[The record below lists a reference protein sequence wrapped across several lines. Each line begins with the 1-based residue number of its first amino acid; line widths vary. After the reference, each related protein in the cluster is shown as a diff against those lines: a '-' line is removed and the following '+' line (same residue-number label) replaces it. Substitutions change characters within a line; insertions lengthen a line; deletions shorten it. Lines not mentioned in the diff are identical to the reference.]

1 VSLRIMC
8 ISNYLKV
15 ISVLITIPD
24 LLNEPQI
31 QKLREILAEGQFVD
45 GKLTAGMAA
54 RRVKN
59 NEEIQPSPELTE
71 RLNRIVMASVAQNAR
86 FRSAAL
92 PNRMADFIF
101 ARYQP
106 GMTYG
111 DHVDDPIMGGGK
123 FRTDVSMTIFL
134 NDPSE
139 YEGGELVVRTP
150 FGDQKTKLAAGSAV
164 VYPSGSVHHV
174 AEVTK
179 GERLVALT
187 WVQSFVRDASQREL
201 LFELDSAREHLLK
214 TEPDSDHAKSV
225 DRSYS
230 NLLRMWADV

>member
-1 VSLRIMC
+1 MGTSKCLR
-8 ISNYLKV
+8 V

-86 FRSAAL
+86 FRSATL

-106 GMTYG
+106 SMTYG
-111 DHVDDPIMGGGK
+111 GG
-123 FRTDVSMTIFL
+123 
-134 NDPSE
+134 
-139 YEGGELVVRTP
+139 
-150 FGDQKTKLAAGSAV
+150 
-164 VYPSGSVHHV
+164 
-174 AEVTK
+174 
-179 GERLVALT
+179 
-187 WVQSFVRDASQREL
+187 W
-201 LFELDSAREHLLK
+201 
-214 TEPDSDHAKSV
+214 
-225 DRSYS
+225 
-230 NLLRMWADV
+230 

>member
-1 VSLRIMC
+1 MSLRIMC
-8 ISNYLKV
+8 ISKCLKV

-111 DHVDDPIMGGGK
+111 DHVDDPIMGG
-123 FRTDVSMTIFL
+123 V
-134 NDPSE
+134 
-139 YEGGELVVRTP
+139 
-150 FGDQKTKLAAGSAV
+150 
-164 VYPSGSVHHV
+164 
-174 AEVTK
+174 
-179 GERLVALT
+179 
-187 WVQSFVRDASQREL
+187 SFVPM
-201 LFELDSAREHLLK
+201 F
-214 TEPDSDHAKSV
+214 P
-225 DRSYS
+225 
-230 NLLRMWADV
+230 